1 VIGNQ
6 SYLIRSGSLLW
17 PSGFPFTGPE
27 VEVVSAAV
35 RLRVLVGLLVLG
47 CSGPTIPPERWQLA
61 GRRPLGELVT
71 DSAPTA
77 VLVIDPG
84 EYSRCLGIVAPWLE
98 WRRSGAGRFL
108 LLLSRPPDATERRI
122 LIAAGIRFDETIV
135 RGPPAD
141 STPMELVFR
150 GGRILYADAGLRGPR
165 SSGPCHSG
173 SSRLRCRRRR
183 KRLRNR
189 RTTLETTLE
198 GGPHQ
203 KVGPCPVP
211 DGGGS
216 VSVGGCSLPDQRTR

>member
-61 GRRPLGELVT
+61 GGRPLGELVT

-150 GGRILYADAGLRGPR
+150 GGRILYADAGLRGP
-165 SSGPCHSG
+165 SSVLLEK
-173 SSRLRCRRRR
+173 LRTMSLGEFAASVQTKTQTSPESQDHTRNHTRRRPSSESWS
-183 KRLRNR
+183 L
-189 RTTLETTLE
+189 
-198 GGPHQ
+198 
-203 KVGPCPVP
+203 PCP
-211 DGGGS
+211 
-216 VSVGGCSLPDQRTR
+216 